1 MTLKSFR
8 RSFIPAAWLGW
19 QVESSWTHPLLFLL
33 FSALKP
39 ISGVLILV
47 FMFRAVSHVSTASPL
62 YGYIYVGNAL
72 YIYVGAILAGT
83 SYSILDDRERYRALK
98 YVYIAPVSVPVYLF
112 GRAVARF
119 LTGTIA
125 VVITL
130 LTGVLFFKLPIHPL
144 STNWPML
151 IVALLLGMFCMTA
164 MGIILGAWSLTLRS
178 EPHFLGEAVAAAL
191 YLFSGAVFPV
201 TLLPKVLQPIGFLT
215 PVTYWLELMRRAL
228 LGTNASEAP
237 ANVSFSNMEL
247 LGILTLLTLAF
258 GILAFAAFRFFDKI
272 ARDRGM
278 IDTQSNF

>member
-1 MTLKSFR
+1 VLKTFR
-8 RSFIPAAWLGW
+8 RSFFPAAWLGW
-19 QVESSWTHPLLFLL
+19 QVESSWTHPFLFLS

-72 YIYVGAILAGT
+72 YIYVGSILAGT

-130 LTGVLFFKLPIHPL
+130 LTGFLFFKLPIHPL
-144 STNWPML
+144 STNWPLL
-151 IVALLLGMFCMTA
+151 ILALLLGVFCMTS

-215 PVTYWLELMRRAL
+215 PVMYWLELMRRAL
-228 LGTNASEAP
+228 LGTDAVGSP

-258 GILAFAAFRFFDKI
+258 GLLSFAAFRFFDKI